1 MMGKT
6 KIAITLDKEFIGEL
20 DRLVGEHFFK
30 NRSQAIQDAVSE
42 KLARMKRSR
51 LSMECAKLDP
61 VFERAM
67 AEEGI
72 AEDVSQW
79 PEY

>member
-1 MMGKT
+1 MGKT